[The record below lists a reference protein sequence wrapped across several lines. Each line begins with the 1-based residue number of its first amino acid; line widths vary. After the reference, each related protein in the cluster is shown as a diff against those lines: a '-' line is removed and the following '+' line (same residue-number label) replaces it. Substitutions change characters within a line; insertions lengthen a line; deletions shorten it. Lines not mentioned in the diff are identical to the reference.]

1 MSLFSSTRTCVG
13 WLTASLSGQ
22 GVKCSWRSRLLQRIG
37 IKKGTE
43 HELSLLPLLTA
54 RWVLKVPVQHALL
67 PCHTMEAT
75 EMLDC

>member
-1 MSLFSSTRTCVG
+1 MSIFSSTRTCVG

-37 IKKGTE
+37 IFKKDTE

-54 RWVLKVPVQHALL
+54 RYRFTIQFINVCNKYR
-67 PCHTMEAT
+67 
-75 EMLDC
+75 